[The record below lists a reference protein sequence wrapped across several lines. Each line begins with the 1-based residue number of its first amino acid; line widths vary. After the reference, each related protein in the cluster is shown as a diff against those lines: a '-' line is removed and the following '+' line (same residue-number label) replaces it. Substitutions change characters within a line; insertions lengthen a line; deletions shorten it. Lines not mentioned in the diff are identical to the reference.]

1 MGERIKFFETNTKE
15 SIKRGNGDTE
25 QAKKIKSKVIN
36 GSPNISIIPVNRPKA
51 LITDQKNDKTGQKD
65 KPHYIL
71 FTRDEE
77 HLQRK
82 EAERLKEGGLRA
94 GHTAVRGSWWVGLSR
109 QRKGPEG
116 TGVPRGTLLLTK
128 A

>member
-15 SIKRGNGDTE
+15 SIKRGNGDIE

-82 EAERLKEGGLRA
+82 EAERLKEGGTPCWA
-94 GHTAVRGSWWVGLSR
+94 HSG
-109 QRKGPEG
+109 QRKLVGGALKAKEG
-116 TGVPRGTLLLTK
+116 